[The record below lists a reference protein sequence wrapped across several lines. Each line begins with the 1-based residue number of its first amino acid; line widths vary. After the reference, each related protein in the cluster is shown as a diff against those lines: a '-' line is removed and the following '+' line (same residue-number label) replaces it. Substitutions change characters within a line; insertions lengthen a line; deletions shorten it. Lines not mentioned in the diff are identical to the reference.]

1 MALDASKIGTRLK
14 NHSENNCL
22 LYHSTVVKCEPFER
36 GARRN
41 RKASKRC
48 KKRERNL

>member
-1 MALDASKIGTRLK
+1 MALDALQIGTRSE
-14 NHSENNCL
+14 NHSENNRL

-48 KKRERNL
+48 K